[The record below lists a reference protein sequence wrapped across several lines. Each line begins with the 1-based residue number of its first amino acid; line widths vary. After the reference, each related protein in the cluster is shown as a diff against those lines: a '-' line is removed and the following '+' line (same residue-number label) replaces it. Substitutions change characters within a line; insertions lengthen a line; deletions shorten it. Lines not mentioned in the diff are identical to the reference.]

1 MIKSYYLGVK
11 RNGSSYELT
20 YVLPGFKK
28 EDISV
33 SVNNHQLKVYAK
45 TEGRSYADT
54 VAIADCFDRKNIT
67 SKLENGILKV
77 ILPKLPQ
84 ESSEVKIKIQ

>member
-11 RNGSSYELT
+11 KNESGYELA

-28 EDISV
+28 EDVAV
-33 SVNNHQLKVYAK
+33 SINSYQLKVSAK
-45 TEGRSYADT
+45 TEGRSYVDT
-54 VAIADCFDRKNIT
+54 IGISECFDRKNIT
-67 SKLENGILKV
+67 SKLENGILTV
-77 ILPKLPQ
+77 NLPKKPQ

>member
-11 RNGSSYELT
+11 KNESGYELT

-28 EDISV
+28 EDVTV
-33 SVNNHQLKVYAK
+33 SVNNYQLKVSAK
-45 TEGRSYADT
+45 AEDRSYTDT
-54 VAIADCFDRKNIT
+54 VAIATCFDRKNIT
-67 SKLENGILKV
+67 SKLENGILTV
-77 ILPKLPQ
+77 NLPKQPQ